1 CDWSS
6 AVCPSDLRSLRCGG
20 AGRGGAGRGP
30 CRGLEL
36 PRPDQVR
43 RGRHQEGRGDE
54 AVAGRQRAHREGE
67 GARRRGQSA
76 SYRRQ
81 GQDRSRQ
88 RDVEGQ
94 GGPVAGRVRCRHLHA
109 LSMPAAKPR
118 IGFIGLATMGGQMAR
133 RLVSQGFVVRGY
145 DVSAERAAQAK
156 TAGVILE
163 SSPGHVAAAADGVLS
178 SLPDPA
184 AVRIAYLGESGVLA
198 GAHAGMTWIDLSTID
213 PETCREVAAS
223 AAAAKIDCLDAP
235 VSGGPVEAGTGKLLF
250 IVGGDAAVLE
260 RCRPVLMALAT
271 EIHHVGPLGSGLV
284 VKLVNNLM
292 SMGNMAVAAE
302 AMVLGVKA
310 GIEPRRLF
318 DIL

>member
-1 CDWSS
+1 
-6 AVCPSDLRSLRCGG
+6 
-20 AGRGGAGRGP
+20 
-30 CRGLEL
+30 
-36 PRPDQVR
+36 
-43 RGRHQEGRGDE
+43 
-54 AVAGRQRAHREGE
+54 
-67 GARRRGQSA
+67 
-76 SYRRQ
+76 
-81 GQDRSRQ
+81 
-88 RDVEGQ
+88 
-94 GGPVAGRVRCRHLHA
+94 
-109 LSMPAAKPR
+109 MPTAKPR
-118 IGFIGLATMGGQMAR
+118 IGFIGLGTMGGQMAR
-133 RLVSQGFVVRGY
+133 RLVSEGFVVRGY

-163 SSPGHVAAAADGVLS
+163 SSPGHVAAAADVVLS

-184 AVRIAYLGESGVLA
+184 AVRAAYLGESGVLA

-213 PETCREVAAS
+213 PETCREVAAK

-235 VSGGPVEAGTGKLLF
+235 VSGGPVEAGTGKLIF

-310 GIEPRRLF
+310 GIDPRRLF
-318 DIL
+318 DILSTSGGRSHHFLKRMPKVLAGDFTPNFSIALSKKDVALALGLAAGLGLPMLVASAVRQVYEAAAAQGLANQDMAAVTRLYEEWAGVEVRGEDGAGGVAHA